1 MRIQTLFLLKIDL
14 FMFTVNL
21 IARDGDILCGLTQS
35 TIFFI
40 SGNKLLIMSCLYPFL
55 TSTSTDQ

>member
-40 SGNKLLIMSCLYPFL
+40 SGNKSAYNVMLISIPDINQY
-55 TSTSTDQ
+55 

>member
-21 IARDGDILCGLTQS
+21 IARDGDILCGLT
-35 TIFFI
+35 IFFI